1 VNASPTERPDLP
13 CAIRRAGFWTVILVG
28 LLVAGA
34 GRSKP
39 VRAKADERTG
49 LGLPVD
55 CSLGAECFVQQMP
68 DIGPGVQ
75 VLDPL
80 CGNASY
86 QGHDGWDIRVR
97 SLKDIS
103 RRIPVVSVA
112 DGVVVRTRDGAP
124 DQILDR
130 SDDKGL
136 LLGRECGNGLVVE
149 HAEGLVSQYCHLKQG
164 SVAVGRGAHIRKGE
178 RIGMIGAS
186 GLAEFPHVHL
196 SIRSYGRPVEPLTG
210 RPLGQTPAGC
220 GDTTHSLFEPTA
232 RQMLSRSPAAIL
244 DTGLAKAPP
253 ELSNLLRDG
262 GPPLVKSSEPIIV
275 WVWAINLD
283 RGCLFRI
290 RLTDPDQNLVM
301 DFTTKPLERH
311 KANYLAYVGGK
322 YAIREGLFRLQIE
335 IVNGAQIIQS
345 IARSFKVVS

>member
-1 VNASPTERPDLP
+1 M
-13 CAIRRAGFWTVILVG
+13 LVG
-28 LLVAGA
+28 LLAAGV
-34 GRSKP
+34 GRSEAGPAEIDK
-39 VRAKADERTG
+39 RTG

-55 CSLGAECFVQQMP
+55 CSLGEECFVQQMP
-68 DIGPGVQ
+68 DIDPGVQ
-75 VLDPL
+75 VVDPL

-103 RRIPVVSVA
+103 RRIPVLSVA
-112 DGVVVRTRDGAP
+112 DGVVIRIRDGVP

-136 LLGRECGNGLVVE
+136 LLGKECGNGLVVE
-149 HAEGLVSQYCHLKQG
+149 HADGLVSQYCHLKQG
-164 SVAVGRGAHIRKGE
+164 SVAVGRGAQIRKGE
-178 RIGMIGAS
+178 RIGTIGAS

-210 RPLGQTPAGC
+210 RPLGQATAGC
-220 GDTTHSLFEPTA
+220 GDTTHSLFEPPA
-232 RQMLSRSPAAIL
+232 RQMLSRSPTAIL

-253 ELSNLLRDG
+253 ELSDLVRQG

-283 RGCLFRI
+283 GGCLFRI

-301 DFTTKPLERH
+301 DLTTKPLERH
-311 KANYLAYVGGK
+311 QANYLAYVGGK
-322 YAIREGLFRLQIE
+322 QVIREGLFRLQIE

-345 IARSFKVVS
+345 IARSFNVVR

>member
-1 VNASPTERPDLP
+1 VSASPTERPDLP
-13 CAIRRAGFWTVILVG
+13 CATRRAGFWTAMLVG
-28 LLVAGA
+28 LLVASV
-34 GRSKP
+34 GRSEAGTAQA
-39 VRAKADERTG
+39 VERIG

-55 CSLGAECFVQQMP
+55 CSLGEECFVQQMP
-68 DIGPGVQ
+68 DIDPSVQ

-103 RRIPVVSVA
+103 RSIPVLSVA
-112 DGVVVRTRDGAP
+112 EGVVVRIRDGVP
-124 DQILDR
+124 DQILNR

-136 LLGRECGNGLVVE
+136 FLGKECGNGLVVE

-178 RIGMIGAS
+178 RIGAIGAS

-196 SIRSYGRPVEPLTG
+196 AIRSYGRPVEPLTG
-210 RPLGQTPAGC
+210 RPLEQAPAGC
-220 GDTTHSLFEPTA
+220 GDTTHSLFEPPA
-232 RQMLSRSPAAIL
+232 RQMLSRSPTAIL

-253 ELSNLLRDG
+253 ELSNLVREG

-283 RGCLFRI
+283 GGCLFRI
-290 RLTDPDQNLVM
+290 RLTDPDQNLIM
-301 DFTTKPLERH
+301 DITTKPLERH
-311 KANYLAYVGGK
+311 KANYLGYVGGK
-322 YAIREGLFRLQIE
+322 HAIREGLFRLQIE
-335 IVNGAQIIQS
+335 IVNGAQIIHS
-345 IARSFKVVS
+345 IARSFNVVS